1 MLTFFLMLLLY
12 RLHRLLASML
22 PSNYPAEDVA
32 YASDKQEGFV
42 WRILNIFQ
50 EAAVQQF
57 LYIGSFWGQ
66 VQLHFS
72 PKHSL
77 IFHISFFFILFFPH
91 FQCSLFN
98 KVYNTER
105 AAWKPLNGWHNSQ
118 STYSSIIFIFLD
130 KCTGKFLLHKGI
142 SYLFI
147 N

>member
-1 MLTFFLMLLLY
+1 
-12 RLHRLLASML
+12 ML

-77 IFHISFFFILFFPH
+77 IFHISFFFHIVLP
-91 FQCSLFN
+91 SLSVQPF
-98 KVYNTER
+98 
-105 AAWKPLNGWHNSQ
+105 
-118 STYSSIIFIFLD
+118 
-130 KCTGKFLLHKGI
+130 
-142 SYLFI
+142 
-147 N
+147 

>member
-1 MLTFFLMLLLY
+1 MPACCPLIIQLK
-12 RLHRLLASML
+12 ML
-22 PSNYPAEDVA
+22 PMPQTSRRVLCGG
-32 YASDKQEGFV
+32 S
-42 WRILNIFQ
+42 LNIFQ

-72 PKHSL
+72 PKHPL
-77 IFHISFFFILFFPH
+77 IFHISFFFILFFLH

-118 STYSSIIFIFLD
+118 STCSSIIFIFLD
-130 KCTGKFLLHKGI
+130 KCTRKFLLHKGI
-142 SYLFI
+142 SCLFI